1 MKALLSLRG
10 LGKMTSIMGMEGR
23 MALMVKLSG
32 LDVGQVGSQ
41 FMGVMMKKS
50 YCKEFLEFLC

>member
-23 MALMVKLSG
+23 MVLMVKLSG
-32 LDVGQVGSQ
+32 LAGGQVGSQ
-41 FMGVMMKKS
+41 FMGVMMKES
-50 YCKEFLEFLC
+50 YCKEFLEFL